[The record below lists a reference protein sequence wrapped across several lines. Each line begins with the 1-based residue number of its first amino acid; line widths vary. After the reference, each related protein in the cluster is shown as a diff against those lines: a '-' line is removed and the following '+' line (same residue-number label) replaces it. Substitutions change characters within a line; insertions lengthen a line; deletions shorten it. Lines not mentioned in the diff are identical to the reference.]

1 MDNLQIQKQDLI
13 NLLIRKGIKSESVLF
28 AISKIPR
35 ELFISEDLKARAYE
49 DNALPIQC
57 GQTISQPYTVAFMT
71 QILDLKP
78 NLKVLEIG
86 TGSGYQTCIL
96 KELAKEVYTIERI
109 PELFDFSK
117 NMFKKLGY
125 EIYQKLDDGTNGWA
139 EFAPY
144 DRIIV
149 TAGAPETPLPLLKQ
163 LSIGGI
169 MVIPIGDKN
178 SQIMT
183 KITRQSNINFSK
195 EEFAQFRF
203 VPLIGKEGW
212 QE

>member
-1 MDNLQIQKQDLI
+1 MESLDKDKQELI
-13 NLLIRKGIKSESVLF
+13 KSLKLKGIRSEAVL
-28 AISKIPR
+28 ATLAKIPR
-35 ELFISEDLKARAYE
+35 ELFIEENIKFRAYE
-49 DNALPIQC
+49 DNALPIIC

-71 QILDLKP
+71 ELLDL
-78 NLKVLEIG
+78 NSDLKVLEIG

-96 KELAKEVYTIERI
+96 KELSKEVYTIERI
-109 PELFDFSK
+109 PELFEFSK
-117 NMFKKLGY
+117 NIFKQLGY
-125 EIYQKLDDGTNGWA
+125 QINQKLDDGTTGWV

-163 LSIGGI
+163 LSVGGK
-169 MVIPIGDKN
+169 MVIPIGDKS

-183 KITRQSNINFSK
+183 RVTRKSFTEFYSEKFS
-195 EEFAQFRF
+195 QFRF
-203 VPLIGKEGW
+203 VPLIGRLGW

>member
-28 AISKIPR
+28 AINKIPR
-35 ELFISEDLKARAYE
+35 ELFISEDLKPRAYE
-49 DNALPIQC
+49 DNALPILC

-71 QILDLKP
+71 EILDLKP

-117 NMFKKLGY
+117 NMFNKLGY
-125 EIYQKLDDGTNGWA
+125 EIYQKLGDGTNGWP

-183 KITRQSNINFSK
+183 KITRQSMINFTK
-195 EEFAQFRF
+195 EEFSQFRF